1 MKLLGI
7 VLGFEVGDENDLNS
21 KMETD
26 SGVSSTKKET
36 NTSSTSTPKPT
47 TTSEKNKNS
56 TPQLTP
62 VRKYDLWFFDVCLLN
77 SGGSRKRKRK

>member
-1 MKLLGI
+1 MSNPKIMKLLGI

-26 SGVSSTKKET
+26 SGASSTKKET
-36 NTSSTSTPKPT
+36 NTSSASTPKPAT
-47 TTSEKNKNS
+47 TTNEKNKNS

-62 VRKYDLWFFDVCLLN
+62 VRNMICGFSMFVY
-77 SGGSRKRKRK
+77 